1 MKITCERDKISAAFA
16 ITSAVA
22 PSRSPKPILQNVKM
36 DIDANGAVMMATDLE
51 VGIRVDLD
59 GVDAEVPGSVV
70 LPVGPFRS
78 ILHELSDPTLRIET
92 DGKTIL
98 VRGQHSEFNLPAQN
112 PDEFP
117 KVAAFE
123 STKYQQ
129 LPARFLRELIRR
141 TAFATDNEST
151 RYALGG
157 VLLEFAQNEITAVG
171 TDGRRLAKMQGA
183 ATAVGGHEDLE
194 TNTIIPTR
202 AMQLIDKAI
211 GDRDG
216 EVQIAARNNDVL
228 LFCEGLTV
236 YSRLVEGRF
245 PRWRDVLPVR
255 ENAAR
260 IEMLVGP
267 FSAAVRQAAIVSSN
281 DSRGIDFTFA
291 DGKLVLTGASSDY
304 GQSRVEMP
312 LSYDQDP
319 LTITL
324 DPRYVTDFLRV
335 LNPDK
340 TITMELSGAESASVC
355 TTDDGY
361 AYVIMPLA
369 RDA

>member
-1 MKITCERDKISAAFA
+1 MKITCERDKILAAFQS
-16 ITSAVA
+16 TSAVA
-22 PSRSPKPILQNVKM
+22 PTRSPKPILQNVKLEVGA
-36 DIDANGAVMMATDLE
+36 DGAVMMATDLE
-51 VGIRVDLD
+51 VGIRVDLEGID
-59 GVDAEVPGSVV
+59 PEVPGNVV
-70 LPVGPFRS
+70 LPVGPFRA
-78 ILHELSDPTLRIET
+78 ILHELSDPMLRIET
-92 DGKTIL
+92 DGQTTL
-98 VRGQHSEFNLPAQN
+98 VRGQHSEFNLPAHN

-123 STKYQQ
+123 SSKYQE
-129 LPARFLRELIRR
+129 LPARFMKELIRR

-157 VLLEFAQNEITAVG
+157 VLLEFGANEIIAVG

-183 ATAVGGHEDLE
+183 ATAVGDHDKTES
-194 TNTIIPTR
+194 NTIIPTR
-202 AMQLIDKAI
+202 AMTLIDKAL

-216 EVQIAARNNDVL
+216 DVRIAARGNDVL
-228 LFCEGLTV
+228 INSEGLTI

-255 ENAAR
+255 ENAVR

-267 FSAAVRQAAIVSSN
+267 FLAAVRQAAIVSSN
-281 DSRGIDFTFA
+281 DSRGIDFNFA
-291 DGKLVLTGASSDY
+291 DGKLVLTGASSDL

-312 LSYDQDP
+312 LSYDHDP
-319 LTITL
+319 LSITL

-335 LNPDK
+335 LDTDR
-340 TITMELSGAESASVC
+340 TITMELSSSESAAVC

-369 RDA
+369 RDS